1 MQQPTSKEQSVQAKF
16 NIGAGEVAV
25 CGEARDAAIVDFRT
39 GSANNKIVSQYQYNA
54 RGERV
59 RKYKG
64 STTQARYVYNEAGQ
78 LLVEQTISGSTTTT
92 SEIVWLDNLPVGVI
106 RNNILHYIE
115 PDHLGTPRQVIDRT
129 RDVAVWRWDLLNDP
143 FGESAPNTNPDAD
156 GTQFDF
162 NMRFPGQLFD
172 AESGLNYNYFR
183 DYEAATGRY
192 VESDP
197 VGLSAGMSTFGYSL
211 QNPIVVFDPDGL
223 KSWICGRPMR
233 GLSLVQ
239 HTFVCTTNADGTTD
253 CGGNAPS
260 CPVLGAIVGCDGKD
274 SQETYNP
281 KQCRQ
286 IDDDKDRCFEECL
299 KKEFKKKRPQYGI
312 GPQGTDCREWADDV
326 WSRCARK
333 CNEPVP
339 LTSWAN

>member
-1 MQQPTSKEQSVQAKF
+1 MQAKF

-59 RKYKG
+59 RKSDRFG
-64 STTQARYVYNEAGQ
+64 TTQARYVYNEAGQ

-129 RDVAVWRWDLLNDP
+129 RDVVVWRWDLLNDP

-156 GTQFDF
+156 GTHFVF
-162 NMRFPGQLFD
+162 NMRFPGQIHD

-183 DYEAATGRY
+183 DYEPGTGRY
-192 VESDP
+192 VASDP
-197 VGLSAGMSTFGYSL
+197 IGLDGGWSSYGYVSS
-211 QNPIVVFDPDGL
+211 DPLASIDPKGL
-223 KSWICGRPMR
+223 EQWCGC
-233 GLSLVQ
+233 S
-239 HTFVCTTNADGTTD
+239 NGT
-253 CGGNAPS
+253 
-260 CPVLGAIVGCDGKD
+260 
-274 SQETYNP
+274 
-281 KQCRQ
+281 
-286 IDDDKDRCFEECL
+286 
-299 KKEFKKKRPQYGI
+299 I
-312 GPQGTDCREWADDV
+312 GPQCCGGDGDGCGRFLPCFSSICYRNAQHGF
-326 WSRCARK
+326 
-333 CNEPVP
+333 
-339 LTSWAN
+339 LTCMGNCEYLRQHDRGGRVGRMKRYVACVDICTAKFAAELLVCTLCKWD

>member
-1 MQQPTSKEQSVQAKF
+1 MKWRHYADPQMAPLGRSLTVAAPQVYVYPTTSHRLTSVAGTARTYDANGNTTQSASNK
-16 NIGAGEVAV
+16 IWTYD
-25 CGEARDAAIVDFRT
+25 ARNRVVDFRD
-39 GSANNKIVSQYQYNA
+39 GADSKSVLAAYQYNA

-156 GTQFDF
+156 GTHFVF
-162 NMRFPGQLFD
+162 NMRFPGQIHD

-183 DYEAATGRY
+183 DYEPGTGRY
-192 VESDP
+192 IESDP
-197 VGLSAGMSTFGYSL
+197 VGMLGGLALYGYACYFF
-211 QNPIVVFDPDGL
+211 P
-223 KSWICGRPMR
+223 
-233 GLSLVQ
+233 
-239 HTFVCTTNADGTTD
+239 T
-253 CGGNAPS
+253 S
-260 CPVLGAIVGCDGKD
+260 CL
-274 SQETYNP
+274 
-281 KQCRQ
+281 
-286 IDDDKDRCFEECL
+286 
-299 KKEFKKKRPQYGI
+299 
-312 GPQGTDCREWADDV
+312 
-326 WSRCARK
+326 
-333 CNEPVP
+333 
-339 LTSWAN
+339 

>member
-1 MQQPTSKEQSVQAKF
+1 MQAKF

-59 RKYKG
+59 RKSDRFG
-64 STTQARYVYNEAGQ
+64 TTQARYVYNEAGQ

-162 NMRFPGQLFD
+162 MLFFWFSD
-172 AESGLNYNYFR
+172 CEFIRKRNGTSLSSSGIAWQHNFYLKTH
-183 DYEAATGRY
+183 D
-192 VESDP
+192 
-197 VGLSAGMSTFGYSL
+197 SL
-211 QNPIVVFDPDGL
+211 
-223 KSWICGRPMR
+223 
-233 GLSLVQ
+233 
-239 HTFVCTTNADGTTD
+239 
-253 CGGNAPS
+253 
-260 CPVLGAIVGCDGKD
+260 
-274 SQETYNP
+274 
-281 KQCRQ
+281 
-286 IDDDKDRCFEECL
+286 
-299 KKEFKKKRPQYGI
+299 
-312 GPQGTDCREWADDV
+312 RE
-326 WSRCARK
+326 
-333 CNEPVP
+333 
-339 LTSWAN
+339 